1 MFWFR
6 IVSLLPQH
14 SNAAKHGQS
23 IDSLQLRKT
32 THIEGKLGDD
42 EGTNASEGGDLGVAA
57 LDKVKDRL
65 KLVHDFDC
73 FACFPEGP
81 VAPREA
87 VAQEVTTIRFF
98 PPSVMKWC
106 PGVF

>member
-87 VAQEVTTIRFF
+87 VAQEVTTTRFF
-98 PPSVMKWC
+98 PPVMKWC